1 MSNTSV
7 STVQQPLP
15 PAIQTRADFAA
26 AIHWAVRAAAER
38 GARQMVW
45 VDPDFADWPLNE
57 PALHG
62 VLTAWLVTPR
72 RRLLLL
78 AEHYDALP
86 RSHPRFVAWR
96 RNWAH
101 AIEPRIQPDD
111 ESGGLPTLLIDD
123 GAVFV
128 QLRDRVRWRGHCALD
143 KRQAS
148 HWREQIDAL
157 LQRSPPGFAMSQL
170 GL

>member
-1 MSNTSV
+1 MSKANIPPGEP
-7 STVQQPLP
+7 PLP
-15 PAIQTRADFAA
+15 PTVQTRAEFVA
-26 AIHWAVRAAAER
+26 AIHWAVRTAAER

-62 VLTAWLVTPR
+62 VLTAWLATPR

-123 GAVFV
+123 GPVEPWQPPSTLA
-128 QLRDRVRWRGHCALD
+128 QTTN
-143 KRQAS
+143 
-148 HWREQIDAL
+148 
-157 LQRSPPGFAMSQL
+157 QRSVSIARPGPTTPSHHPAL
-170 GL
+170 G

>member
-1 MSNTSV
+1 MSDSGNAS
-7 STVQQPLP
+7 SQQPLP
-15 PAIQTRADFAA
+15 PTIQTRADFAA

-57 PALHG
+57 PALHEA
-62 VLTAWLVTPR
+62 LAAWLATPR

-78 AEHYDALP
+78 AEHYDVMP
-86 RSHPRFVAWR
+86 QRHPRFVAWR
-96 RNWAH
+96 RNWSH
-101 AIEPRIQPDD
+101 AIEPRVQADD

-123 GAVFV
+123 GPVFV
-128 QLRDRVRWRGHCALD
+128 QLLDRVRWRGRCALD
-143 KRQAS
+143 KHQAS

-157 LQRSPPGFAMSQL
+157 LQRSPPGFAVSQL

>member
-1 MSNTSV
+1 MSDGSV
-7 STVQQPLP
+7 SPNQQPLP

-57 PALHG
+57 PVLHEA
-62 VLTAWLVTPR
+62 LTAWLATPR
-72 RRLLLL
+72 RHLLLL
-78 AEHYDALP
+78 AEDYDVLP
-86 RSHPRFVAWR
+86 RRHPRFVSWR

-101 AIEPRIQPDD
+101 AIEPRIQAEDQ
-111 ESGGLPTLLIDD
+111 SAGLPTLLIDD
-123 GAVFV
+123 GPVLL
-128 QLRDRVRWRGHCALD
+128 QLLDRVRWRGRCALD

-157 LQRSPPGFAMSQL
+157 LQRSAPGFAVSQL